1 MAQFHMAF
9 FVGLLCLTGSLVS
22 LVPVDAVAVGKSRV
36 VVAGATG
43 YIGRRVVQELVSRRI
58 PVAALVRSIPSATDT
73 IARQY
78 LNGSEIIVCNAL
90 NEMETMAQLDAFKPT
105 AGICCLASRSGLGKD
120 SWAVDYGGG
129 VNFLRALETH
139 QAHIVLLSAFC
150 VGKPLL
156 QFQFAKLKLEEE
168 IRASQRC
175 SHSIVRPTAYFK
187 SLDGQIESVRK
198 GNPIMYFGDG
208 TCAANAVSEKEL
220 ASYMVDCAVDPQSTD
235 MLNET
240 RNIGGPDVPP
250 IPKRMQG
257 EMIFDTL
264 NIPPEHRKFI
274 ALPLGI
280 FDVLI
285 GVFTGLESVFR
296 AFKATQL
303 AGKFED
309 GAEIARIVRYY
320 ASEPMV
326 CVGPKEVIGNMRLA
340 DHFATVAA
348 RGGQLEEIDQMT
360 TTMGVLDLL
369 SKNEYAVTG
378 SEEYRK

>member
-1 MAQFHMAF
+1 MM
-9 FVGLLCLTGSLVS
+9 T
-22 LVPVDAVAVGKSRV
+22 
-36 VVAGATG
+36 
-43 YIGRRVVQELVSRRI
+43 
-58 PVAALVRSIPSATDT
+58 
-73 IARQY
+73 
-78 LNGSEIIVCNAL
+78 N
-90 NEMETMAQLDAFKPT
+90 LDVFKPT

-129 VNFLRALETH
+129 LNFLRALEMH
-139 QAHIVLLSAFC
+139 QAHYVLLSAFC

-198 GNPIMYFGDG
+198 GNSIMYFGDG
-208 TCAANAVSEKEL
+208 TCSANAVSEKEL
-220 ASYMVDCAVDPQSTD
+220 AAYMVDCAINPLSTD

-257 EMIFDTL
+257 EMIYGTL
-264 NIPPEHRKFI
+264 NIPPEKRKFV

-285 GVFTGLESVFR
+285 SLFTGLESVFR
-296 AFKATQL
+296 TFKATQL
-303 AGKFED
+303 AGKLGD
-309 GAEIARIVRYY
+309 GAEIFRIVKYY

-326 CVGPKEVIGNMRLA
+326 SVGPKEVIGKMRLV
-340 DHFATVAA
+340 DHFAAVAA
-348 RGGQLEEIDQMT
+348 RGGQLEQIDQMT

-369 SKNEYAVTG
+369 SKNEYAATK
-378 SEEYRK
+378 EYPE